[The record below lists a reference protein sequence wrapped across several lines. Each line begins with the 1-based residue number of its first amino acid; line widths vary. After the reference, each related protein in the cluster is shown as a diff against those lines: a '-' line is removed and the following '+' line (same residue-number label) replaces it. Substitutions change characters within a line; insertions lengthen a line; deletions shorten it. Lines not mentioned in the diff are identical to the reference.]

1 METTISHRGQTVVPA
16 AIRKAHRLIPSS
28 RLEWID
34 DGLSIRVVPVGRDPI
49 GQARA
54 AFGKSRL
61 TRALLKS
68 RAEKRRRG

>member
-34 DGLSIRVVPVGRDPI
+34 DGLSIRVVPLGKDPI
-49 GQARA
+49 GQAKS

-68 RAEKRRRG
+68 RAQEKRHG